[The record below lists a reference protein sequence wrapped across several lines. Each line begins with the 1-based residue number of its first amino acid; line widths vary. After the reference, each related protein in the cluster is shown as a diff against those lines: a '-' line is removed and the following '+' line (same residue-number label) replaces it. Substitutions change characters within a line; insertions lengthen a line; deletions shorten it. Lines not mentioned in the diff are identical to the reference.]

1 MKSVLIISIILV
13 SFAYSQCDA
22 NGDGDL
28 DVLDVVIEVECILTD
43 CWETDT
49 TATPFEMVT
58 VLAGDYTWGSEDEIR
73 TISYDYEIMK
83 YEVTNTQYVSYLEEA
98 LLSGDIT
105 VSSSTAQGYYAGDEN
120 YSAGEY
126 EYLDLDDTDCR
137 IIWDGASFS
146 VIEGY
151 GNHPV
156 VEVTWFGAHA
166 FAEYYGLRLPSEYEW
181 EKAARGMTGADYPW
195 GEDYGDDISDNAN
208 YGNSGDPYEVGDW
221 AEYPQTT
228 PIGYFN
234 GENGTTDSPS
244 PYGAYDMA
252 GNVWNWTHSW
262 WSETSSSRVVRGGS
276 WSSYTIIL
284 QSWNRTYD
292 NPDYGINNIGFRCVR
307 TQ

>member
-262 WSETSSSRVVRGGS
+262 WSETSSSRVFRGGS
-276 WSSYTIIL
+276 WYGNTDIL
-284 QSWNRTYD
+284 QSWNRRSGS
-292 NPDYGINNIGFRCVR
+292 P
-307 TQ
+307 